1 MPAALPPGLR
11 IYAIGD
17 IHGRL
22 DLMDELHE
30 RIVADAAARP
40 IARCR
45 LVYLGD
51 YVDRGPDSRGVIERL
66 LAPPPGGFER
76 IALLGNHE
84 TMLLDALADRHAA
97 GHWRNNGGGATL
109 RSYGLP
115 AGCAMAA
122 FAAALPPAHRVYL
135 EGLDLSHRAGGYY
148 FVHAGIE
155 PGLPL
160 DAQPREAQIWIR
172 NRFLDSTADHGAV
185 VVHGHTP
192 VDDVE
197 WRPNRIGIDTGAFFS
212 GRLTALVLEGE
223 GHRLLQ
229 TGRAG
234 LESPP

>member
-22 DLMDELHE
+22 DLMDELHG

-84 TMLLDALADRHAA
+84 AMLLDALADRHAA

-115 AGCAMAA
+115 AGCGMGE
-122 FAAALPPAHRVYL
+122 FAAALPAAHRVFL
-135 EGLDLSHRAGGYY
+135 EELDLSHRAGGYY

-155 PGLPL
+155 PSLPL

-212 GRLTALVLEGE
+212 GRLTALVLEGDSR
-223 GHRLLQ
+223 RLLQ